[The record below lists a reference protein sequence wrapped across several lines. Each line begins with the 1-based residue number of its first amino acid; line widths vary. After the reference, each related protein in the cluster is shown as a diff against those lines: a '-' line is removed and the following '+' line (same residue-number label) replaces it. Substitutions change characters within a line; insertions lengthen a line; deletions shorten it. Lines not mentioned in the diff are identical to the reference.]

1 MIKQTVNE
9 YRFMQVLRED
19 EYASW
24 SYGATKALY
33 DYYEQLSEDIGED
46 IELDHVAIRCEWN
59 EYDTAWDAMLQYQPD
74 DMPTVENSEGMDLVE
89 IQQASE
95 ILARKWLEERTT
107 VLDVDNTEYEYTPK
121 STIEKTVTSI
131 LVAQL

>member
-1 MIKQTVNE
+1 MIKETVSE
-9 YRFMQVLRED
+9 ARFSEVLRAD

-24 SYGATKALY
+24 TYGATKALF